1 MLVLEVTDTP
11 NYQGQFTLLT
21 INIMH
26 NVSMGETDRLYE
38 KTGVSTTCFTRWNQ
52 SGSEVGIVS
61 PDADNL
67 ARERKDLPRLAE
79 KQVLI

>member
-1 MLVLEVTDTP
+1 MDKMKTELLMSPSTFLMLVLEVTDTP

-38 KTGVSTTCFTRWNQ
+38 KTGVSTTCFTR
-52 SGSEVGIVS
+52 
-61 PDADNL
+61 
-67 ARERKDLPRLAE
+67 
-79 KQVLI
+79 